1 MTQTQVRR
9 QGLAGMRRLQ
19 KSEFS
24 IAARHP
30 AMNFGVGSGNWEVD
44 LVGIVFASNR
54 FIAKDKLEGLS
65 FSTHRV
71 VTQCFG

>member
-1 MTQTQVRR
+1 MSQTRVRR

-30 AMNFGVGSGNWEVD
+30 AMNFGAGGGNWEVD
-44 LVGIVFASNR
+44 FVGTVFASNR
-54 FIAKDKLEGLS
+54 FIVKDKLEGLS
-65 FSTHRV
+65 FSTYRII
-71 VTQCFG
+71 TQCFS